1 MKDTYY
7 YETCSTTGE
16 ISKYAKDLEFN
27 GIVYGPRMNRDSK
40 GLCMMEASMIRTTE
54 NRRARA
60 VLMDD
65 GEWYVYASY
74 AKNNE

>member
-1 MKDTYY
+1 MKDTYF

-16 ISKYAKDLEFN
+16 VSKYAKDLEFN
-27 GIVYGPRMNRDSK
+27 GVVYGPRHNRTK
-40 GLCMMEASMIRTTE
+40 EMCWMEASMIRTSE

-65 GEWYVYASY
+65 GEWFVYAAY